1 MKVIEFEIFLI
12 IFLNLEIFYYLSK
25 LKRIQLIEKI
35 DNNENAYFCKVSKS
49 LPAFINGQKISR
61 DDCIKIFKAIIAN
74 NDQSIDA
81 YELYIKTGVFEYS
94 FATFLCDLKV
104 FEELKIFNIIEKPF
118 LLIYNKGI
126 KVNLSDSKLYNMIAS
141 E

>member
-1 MKVIEFEIFLI
+1 MISPCEKVDFSKFDSVIYFNVYNHEIENMSE
-12 IFLNLEIFYYLSK
+12 
-25 LKRIQLIEKI
+25 
-35 DNNENAYFCKVSKS
+35 DENAYFCKLSKN
-49 LPAFINGQKISR
+49 LPSYLKGQKITR
-61 DDCIKIFKAIIAN
+61 EDCIKIFKAIIAN
-74 NDQSIDA
+74 NDQSIDK

-94 FATFLCDLKV
+94 FATFLCVLKV

-126 KVNLSDSKLYNMIAS
+126 KVNLADSRLYNMIAT

>member
-1 MKVIEFEIFLI
+1 MP
-12 IFLNLEIFYYLSK
+12 S
-25 LKRIQLIEKI
+25 
-35 DNNENAYFCKVSKS
+35 
-49 LPAFINGQKISR
+49 FINGQKINR

-74 NDQSIDA
+74 NDKSIDA

-94 FATFLCDLKV
+94 FATFLCVLKV

-126 KVNLSDSKLYNMIAS
+126 KVNLSDSKLYNMITS